1 SDLTSRRTG
10 LQLGLAA
17 VTEANTGDIAVKLKP
32 KHEHSSEEVIA
43 DLRVKIK
50 QQEPELDTEFP
61 QLLQDMIGDL
71 TSAPEPVVIKLFS
84 HFFFSS
90 KRQHT
95 SSYGDWSSDV
105 CSSDLGVSANA
116 SKTKPAKL
124 LAVLKPAKSICV
136 LPWRLSDLVSQ
147 SGGRRRCL
155 QPLMS

>member
-1 SDLTSRRTG
+1 TSRRTG

-43 DLRVKIK
+43 DLRAKIK

-84 HFFFSS
+84 EDGDLLVKTGPRVADAISKIEGVVDVQNGDRKSTRLNSS
-90 KRQHT
+90 HRT
-95 SSYGDWSSDV
+95 ISY
-105 CSSDLGVSANA
+105 A
-116 SKTKPAKL
+116 
-124 LAVLKPAKSICV
+124 
-136 LPWRLSDLVSQ
+136 
-147 SGGRRRCL
+147 
-155 QPLMS
+155 